1 VVGLDGWWIVNGSCE
16 VDGSGFGD
24 LPVGGGHGTLP
35 RVLRSEQWPQP
46 C

>member
-1 VVGLDGWWIVNGSCE
+1 VVVGLDGWWIVNGSCE

-24 LPVGGGHGTLP
+24 LPVGGGHGMYLE
-35 RVLRSEQWPQP
+35 RSA